1 MLYITGA
8 REAPGRSKKM
18 TTIETI
24 EVDGFEFEIVRKE
37 NGALAAFCHGEE
49 QCKITEGCDYR
60 RQIDGF
66 IEGAY

>member
-1 MLYITGA
+1 
-8 REAPGRSKKM
+8 M

-49 QCKITEGCDYR
+49 QCKITEGYDYR
-60 RQIDGF
+60 MQIEAF